1 MMRNKKRLVRAKDVI
16 GVQGPDTLVLGTFAY
31 SHLDRTCN
39 YEKNGIAGLAL
50 GEDPYLRY

>member
-1 MMRNKKRLVRAKDVI
+1 MMRNKKRPVRAKDVT
-16 GVQGPDTLVLGTFAY
+16 GVQGPDTLVIGNFAY
-31 SHLDRTCN
+31 SHLDLTCN